1 MSRLWRIS
9 NYADLSGFGGLKFS
23 GRWHTCGRPAV
34 YAAEHPA
41 GAMTEMLVH
50 FTRENLPDA
59 FQLIEID
66 LDDTAAMETA
76 APPPGWRDSEA
87 ATRAIGDAWLA
98 QKRSLAL
105 RVPSALVPQAWN
117 VLLNPAHPEAAKMRV
132 AALHPVPVDPRF
144 R

>member
-23 GRWHTCGRPAV
+23 GRWHTCGRPV
-34 YAAEHPA
+34 IYAAEHPA

-50 FTRENLPDA
+50 FAREDLPDA

-66 LDDTAAMETA
+66 LDDAALMETA
-76 APPPGWRDSEA
+76 APEPGWRDSEA
-87 ATRAIGDAWLA
+87 ITRAIGDAWLA
-98 QKRSLAL
+98 DRRSLAL

-117 VLLNPAHPEAAKMRV
+117 VLLNPAHSEAAKMRV